1 MQGRVGSG
9 LKLVMGPMI
18 LLAALTVAPSAIAAS
33 GTVDVT
39 GPNLTVVAA
48 PGAKDNLEISRPSSS
63 RLQVTDFP
71 SGVHSGSPIHAGARC
86 AQTGTKQVSCVAT
99 GVKRIQVSAG
109 DLPDRVVN
117 STGIPS
123 ALDGGAANDILIGG
137 SAADTLTGGPAPDVL
152 KGLGGN
158 DQLLLHDGVSDETID
173 CGAGNADFAVLDRLP
188 LDPNTVVKGC
198 ETKER
203 GMPGPYVALGDS
215 LSIGFSASSPAKGY
229 VGLLDSGYQS
239 SLGVNQL
246 LDEGEAGASTMTLR
260 DNGQLADAL
269 ADINAPSDTKAVTID
284 IGGAEAFFDNGCPGH
299 WDQPNVCHTR
309 ANLAYILGQLKTAL
323 AADPGNE
330 PVIAMAYYNPASGK
344 GAPRSPP
351 TTPPCWARTTQ
362 SGAPTPE
369 RRSGST
375 TSSTR
380 RRASWAYRLPTRIP
394 PSSSTD
400 RHTCRRRTPC
410 TSIRTTPDT
419 RRSHKRSAAPGRVCG

>member
-1 MQGRVGSG
+1 
-9 LKLVMGPMI
+9 MGPMI
-18 LLAALTVAPSAIAAS
+18 LLAAVTVAPSAIAAS

-229 VGLLDSGYQS
+229 VGLLDSGYQA

-344 GAPRSPP
+344 G
-351 TTPPCWARTTQ
+351 
-362 SGAPTPE
+362 
-369 RRSGST
+369 GST
-375 TSSTR
+375 ESSYDTTLLGTNHTVGCSDTG
-380 RRASWAYRLPTRIP
+380 AKVGLNDVIYQEAGKLGIPVADPYPAFKQHGQAYM
-394 PSSSTD
+394 SQTD
-400 RHTCRRRTPC
+400 SLHVHPNDAGYAAIAQTF
-410 TSIRTTPDT
+410 
-419 RRSHKRSAAPGRVCG
+419 RSAGRVCG

>member
-309 ANLAYILGQLKTAL
+309 ANLAYILGQLTTAL

-344 GAPRSPP
+344 G
-351 TTPPCWARTTQ
+351 
-362 SGAPTPE
+362 
-369 RRSGST
+369 GST
-375 TSSTR
+375 ESSYDTTLLGTNHTVGCSDTG
-380 RRASWAYRLPTRIP
+380 AKVGLNDVIYQEAGKLGIPVADPYPAFKQHGQAYM
-394 PSSSTD
+394 SQTD
-400 RHTCRRRTPC
+400 SLHVHPNDAGYAAIAQTF
-410 TSIRTTPDT
+410 
-419 RRSHKRSAAPGRVCG
+419 RSAGRLCG

>member
-1 MQGRVGSG
+1 LQGRVGSG

-18 LLAALTVAPSAIAAS
+18 LLAAVTVAPSAIAAS

-71 SGVHSGSPIHAGARC
+71 SGVHSGSPIHAGASC

-344 GAPRSPP
+344 G
-351 TTPPCWARTTQ
+351 
-362 SGAPTPE
+362 
-369 RRSGST
+369 GST
-375 TSSTR
+375 ESSYDTTLLGTNHTVGCSDTG
-380 RRASWAYRLPTRIP
+380 AKVGLNDVIYQEAGKLGIPVADPYPAFKQHGQAYM
-394 PSSSTD
+394 SQTD
-400 RHTCRRRTPC
+400 SLHVHPNDAGYAAIAQTF
-410 TSIRTTPDT
+410 
-419 RRSHKRSAAPGRVCG
+419 RSAGRVCG